1 MGWLAGS
8 GERSLSRLHPPML
21 RRHTVCG
28 AGAMRFDGEVMTS
41 FRRKK
46 VRTPQLS
53 QGESLPICELG
64 QRREQRRVR
73 VPCRTTHNARIDRA
87 QSWRLPG
94 AQRGE
99 PLLFTWGA
107 DPLGGGCRVRTQR
120 EWISTRSTFLHTPP
134 YTRRDTWGATS
145 GGGTASGCG
154 PGGLPCATRRKNSLK
169 GVQPRPTR
177 PPRGNGR
184 QGASPSRGHPRG

>member
-1 MGWLAGS
+1 VGWLAGS
-8 GERSLSRLHPPML
+8 GVRSLSRLHPPML

-28 AGAMRFDGEVMTS
+28 AGAMRFDGEVMRS

-53 QGESLPICELG
+53 QGESLPIF
-64 QRREQRRVR
+64 REQRRVR
-73 VPCRTTHNARIDRA
+73 VPCRTTHDARIDRA

-99 PLLFTWGA
+99 MPSTCA
-107 DPLGGGCRVRTQR
+107 DPMGGRRRRVRTQR

-184 QGASPSRGHPRG
+184 QGASPSRG